1 MNKYERFYIEI
12 AGLCVE
18 INARYPFAY
27 SHCRDYLSDR
37 TDADFSVSV
46 TDAEIDAEMANYD
59 EGTFGRDYCEDVC
72 IYRAIAEKLPL
83 YDRLVVH
90 GAAVSINGR
99 GVVFTAPSGTGK
111 TTHIG
116 LLMDNYPNDV
126 SIINGDKPIIHV
138 KADGVCVC
146 STPWAGKE
154 DLNANVISPLGTICL
169 VARAKENAISKIDP
183 AQHFSFIMKQMY
195 LPISGESRLLTLDL
209 ADKLAKSVDFY
220 LLECNISSDA
230 AKCSFEALGK

>member
-1 MNKYERFYIEI
+1 MRNYERFYIEI

-18 INARYPFAY
+18 INARYPFVY

-46 TDAEIDAEMANYD
+46 TDAEIDREMENYA

-72 IYRAIAEKLPL
+72 IYRAIAEKLPR
-83 YDRLVVH
+83 YDRFVFH

-116 LLMDNYPNDV
+116 LLMDNYPNNV

-138 KADGVCVC
+138 KEDGVRVC

-154 DLNANVISPLGTICL
+154 DLNANVISSLGAICL
-169 VARAKENAISKIDP
+169 VARADVNRIMKIAP
-183 AQHFSFIMKQMY
+183 SEHFSFIMKQIY
-195 LPISGESRLLTLDL
+195 IPINGEARLLTLDL

-230 AKCSFEALGK
+230 AKCSFEVLGK